1 MVAGEEV
8 IERPVGKAYGR
19 SGRMRVMHV
28 LTTILL
34 VVGLGGCGEKP
45 VEQSPHPAV
54 AEAQTHF
61 TYKGEP
67 IPPFF
72 LADFYGGPGA
82 ADFWCRGMG
91 SRISSVIVAGLFV
104 EGDGP
109 YSELKINDRRKEGDF
124 VSFNLSSDESDG
136 PRGAGWFAYRF
147 VGTTPSGVTVLEQIG
162 NTGGSATIPGI
173 LFVRFEMES
182 IGATKEDKE
191 DLLVMRF
198 LGEQSWGDRVYR
210 DVKLDGNSLWLGPT
224 RTNMPG
230 AKDFA
235 EPERTIV
242 LE

>member
-8 IERPVGKAYGR
+8 IKRPVGKAYGR

-72 LADFYGGPGA
+72 LADFYGGPDA
-82 ADFWCRGMG
+82 SDFWLRGMG

-104 EGDGP
+104 KGDSS
-109 YSELKINDRRKEGDF
+109 YSGCKIDDRRKDGGF
-124 VSFNLSSDESDG
+124 VSFNLPSDESDG
-136 PRGAGWFAYRF
+136 SRETGWLAYRF
-147 VGTTPSGVTVLEQIG
+147 VGTTPSGVTVLEQVG
-162 NTGGSATIPGI
+162 NTGGSGTIPGI

-182 IGATKEDKE
+182 TDTTKGDKQ
-191 DLLVMRF
+191 DQLVMRF

-242 LE
+242 LQ